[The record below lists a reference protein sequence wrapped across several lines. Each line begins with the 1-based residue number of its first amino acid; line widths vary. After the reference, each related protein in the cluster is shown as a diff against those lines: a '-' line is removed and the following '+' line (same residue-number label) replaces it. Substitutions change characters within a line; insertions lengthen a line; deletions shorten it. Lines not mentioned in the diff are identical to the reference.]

1 MSNRYKSPSAFE
13 TLIITVVVTAVLS
26 GALIL
31 SVIASGGTFG
41 QRCKAAYDHP
51 ADVEEC
57 VTRLVKG
64 GSVYERK

>member
-1 MSNRYKSPSAFE
+1 MFNRYKPASGIEILIVIVFCSAM
-13 TLIITVVVTAVLS
+13 LA
-26 GALIL
+26 GGLIL

-64 GSVYERK
+64 GPVYERK